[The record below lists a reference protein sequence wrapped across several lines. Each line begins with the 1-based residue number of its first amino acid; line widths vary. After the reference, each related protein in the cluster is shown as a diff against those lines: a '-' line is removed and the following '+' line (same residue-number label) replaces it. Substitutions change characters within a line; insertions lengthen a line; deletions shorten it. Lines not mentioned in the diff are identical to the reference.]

1 MWPNGKVSAGHLH
14 MAKCKTVTNENQML
28 ATFTWQDD
36 QALDP
41 AADVDYF
48 VPATNA
54 DCTYVP
60 QSQAGKGIDVAVAVT
75 KTSTTKS
82 AK

>member
-1 MWPNGKVSAGHLH
+1 MATTIKVDN
-14 MAKCKTVTNENQML
+14 VL

-36 QALDP
+36 QTLDP

-54 DCTYVP
+54 DATYVP
-60 QSQAGKGIDVAVAVT
+60 LSQVGKGIDVVVVA
-75 KTSTTKS
+75 KTTTTKS

>member
-1 MWPNGKVSAGHLH
+1 MATTIKVDN
-14 MAKCKTVTNENQML
+14 VL

-36 QALDP
+36 QTLDP

-54 DCTYVP
+54 AATYVP
-60 QSQAGKGIDVAVAVT
+60 LSQVGKGIDVVVVA
-75 KTSTTKS
+75 KTTTTKS

>member
-1 MWPNGKVSAGHLH
+1 
-14 MAKCKTVTNENQML
+14 MATTIKIDTVL
-28 ATFTWQDD
+28 SSFTWQDD
-36 QALDP
+36 QTLDP

-54 DCTYVP
+54 DATYVP
-60 QSQAGKGIDVAVAVT
+60 LSQAGKGVDVVVAVT

>member
-1 MWPNGKVSAGHLH
+1 MATTIKVD
-14 MAKCKTVTNENQML
+14 TVL

-48 VPATNA
+48 VPASNLTA
-54 DCTYVP
+54 TYVP
-60 QSQAGKGIDVAVAVT
+60 QSQTGKGSDVIVLAKST
-75 KTSTTKS
+75 TTTTTKS

>member
-1 MWPNGKVSAGHLH
+1 MATTIKVDS
-14 MAKCKTVTNENQML
+14 TL

-36 QALDP
+36 QLLDP

-54 DCTYVP
+54 TATYVP
-60 QSQAGKGIDVAVAVT
+60 QSQAGKGSDTAGGYSAIDTVKA
-75 KTSTTKS
+75 
-82 AK
+82 

>member
-1 MWPNGKVSAGHLH
+1 MATTIKVDN
-14 MAKCKTVTNENQML
+14 VL

-36 QALDP
+36 QTLDP

-48 VPATNA
+48 VPAASANA
-54 DCTYVP
+54 TYVP
-60 QSQAGKGIDVAVAVT
+60 LSQVGKGIDVVIV
-75 KTSTTKS
+75 KSTSTKP

>member
-1 MWPNGKVSAGHLH
+1 MATTIKVDS
-14 MAKCKTVTNENQML
+14 VL

-36 QALDP
+36 QTLDP

-54 DCTYVP
+54 EITYVP
-60 QSQAGKGIDVAVAVT
+60 LSQVGKGSDVAIA
-75 KTSTTKS
+75 KTTTTKS

>member
-1 MWPNGKVSAGHLH
+1 MATTIKVDN
-14 MAKCKTVTNENQML
+14 VL

-36 QALDP
+36 QTLDP

-54 DCTYVP
+54 VATYVP
-60 QSQAGKGIDVAVAVT
+60 LSQVGKGIDVVT
-75 KTSTTKS
+75 AKSTSTKS

>member
-1 MWPNGKVSAGHLH
+1 MATTIKVDN
-14 MAKCKTVTNENQML
+14 VL

-36 QALDP
+36 QTLDP
-41 AADVDYF
+41 ATDVDYF

-54 DCTYVP
+54 EYTYVP

-75 KTSTTKS
+75 KTTTTKS

>member
-1 MWPNGKVSAGHLH
+1 MATTIKVDG
-14 MAKCKTVTNENQML
+14 TV
-28 ATFTWQDD
+28 ADWTWQDD
-36 QALDP
+36 QLLDP

-54 DCTYVP
+54 ECTYVP
-60 QSQAGKGIDVAVAVT
+60 QSQAGKGSDVVIAV
-75 KTSTTKS
+75 KSTTTTS

>member
-1 MWPNGKVSAGHLH
+1 MATTIKVDS
-14 MAKCKTVTNENQML
+14 VL

>member
-1 MWPNGKVSAGHLH
+1 MATTIKVDN
-14 MAKCKTVTNENQML
+14 VL

-36 QALDP
+36 QTLDP

-54 DCTYVP
+54 EYTYVP
-60 QSQAGKGIDVAVAVT
+60 QSQAGKGIDVAVA
-75 KTSTTKS
+75 KASTTKS

>member
-1 MWPNGKVSAGHLH
+1 MATTIKVDS
-14 MAKCKTVTNENQML
+14 TL

-36 QALDP
+36 QLLDP

>member
-1 MWPNGKVSAGHLH
+1 MATTIKVDS
-14 MAKCKTVTNENQML
+14 TL

-36 QALDP
+36 QLLDP

-54 DCTYVP
+54 AATYVP
-60 QSQAGKGIDVAVAVT
+60 LSQAGKGSDTVAGYSKVDTVA
-75 KTSTTKS
+75 
-82 AK
+82 A

>member
-1 MWPNGKVSAGHLH
+1 MATTIKVDS
-14 MAKCKTVTNENQML
+14 TL

-48 VPATNA
+48 VPAANLDNA
-54 DCTYVP
+54 YVP
-60 QSQAGKGIDVAVAVT
+60 LSQVGKGTDAATVKST
-75 KTSTTKS
+75 KTKS

>member
-1 MWPNGKVSAGHLH
+1 MATTIKVDS
-14 MAKCKTVTNENQML
+14 VL

-36 QALDP
+36 QTLDP

-54 DCTYVP
+54 DATYVP
-60 QSQAGKGIDVAVAVT
+60 LSQAGKGVDVVVAVA